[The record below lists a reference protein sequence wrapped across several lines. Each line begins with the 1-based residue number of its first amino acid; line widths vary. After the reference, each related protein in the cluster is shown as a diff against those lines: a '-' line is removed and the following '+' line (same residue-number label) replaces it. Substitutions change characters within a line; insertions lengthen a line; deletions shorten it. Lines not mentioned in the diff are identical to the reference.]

1 MNMVQITLCPK
12 FETAFQLLGKRWNG
26 LILRVLLQG
35 PQRFKDISA
44 VIPNMSDKMLVDR
57 LKELEEAGLVERK
70 VYPET
75 PVRIEYALTEKG
87 KALEPV
93 MDELQRWAEVWMEKQ
108 EK

>member
-1 MNMVQITLCPK
+1 MVQINLCPR
-12 FETAFQLLGKRWNG
+12 FESAFQLLGKRWNG

-57 LKELEEAGLVERK
+57 LKQLEEAGLVERS

-75 PVRIEYALTEKG
+75 PVKIEYKLSEKG
-87 KALEPV
+87 KALEPA
-93 MDELQRWAEVWMEKQ
+93 MNELQNWAEKWMD
-108 EK
+108 